1 MRHDIEQGG
10 PADASSA
17 AVTGAAAG
25 ARGRLSWRGL
35 ARLAALADLLVL
47 AVVGIGR
54 SDLEA
59 VAIAVLLLVAAALA
73 GWRRGLVGLV
83 LLGLLFVDVA
93 AFMLPAAVS
102 NAGAGEALGGVA
114 LPAVLAATSLTGLAA
129 AVAAVVAL
137 AHRGRTAGRTAGPRG
152 QAAPGP
158 GPGAEPAVGPGP
170 GPGAER
176 AVGPGP
182 GAAVGP
188 GRGPAVLAA
197 GAAAVLL
204 VALGAVAVAGPTRE
218 RAAQGSQR
226 LALQAAGTKFST
238 TALRARPGQVTVSLA
253 NHDLFWHTFTIERL
267 GANVDVPVGGTRSVT
282 FTAAPGTYTFVC
294 TIPGHASAG
303 MRGTLVVD

>member
-73 GWRRGLVGLV
+73 GWRRGLAGLV

-102 NAGAGEALGGVA
+102 NAGVGEALGGVA

-137 AHRGRTAGRTAGPRG
+137 ARHSRAAGRTAGPRA
-152 QAAPGP
+152 QAA
-158 GPGAEPAVGPGP
+158 
-170 GPGAER
+170 
-176 AVGPGP
+176 
-182 GAAVGP
+182 P

-303 MRGTLVVD
+303 MRGTLVVG

>member
-83 LLGLLFVDVA
+83 LLGLLFVDVT

-137 AHRGRTAGRTAGPRG
+137 ARRGRTAGRTAGPRG
-152 QAAPGP
+152 QA
-158 GPGAEPAVGPGP
+158 
-170 GPGAER
+170 
-176 AVGPGP
+176 GPGP

-188 GRGPAVLAA
+188 GRGPAGLAA

-303 MRGTLVVD
+303 MRGTLVVG

>member
-17 AVTGAAAG
+17 VVTGAAAG

-137 AHRGRTAGRTAGPRG
+137 ARRGRA
-152 QAAPGP
+152 
-158 GPGAEPAVGPGP
+158 
-170 GPGAER
+170 AER
-176 AVGPGP
+176 TS
-182 GAAVGP
+182 P

-197 GAAAVLL
+197 GAAAALL
-204 VALGAVAVAGPTRE
+204 VALGAVAVAGPTRD

-238 TALRARPGQVTVSLA
+238 TALRAQPGQVTVSLA

-282 FTAAPGTYTFVC
+282 FTAAPGAYTFVC

-303 MRGTLVVD
+303 MRGTLVVG

>member
-10 PADASSA
+10 PADVSSA

-129 AVAAVVAL
+129 AAAAVVAL
-137 AHRGRTAGRTAGPRG
+137 ARRGRSGG
-152 QAAPGP
+152 
-158 GPGAEPAVGPGP
+158 
-170 GPGAER
+170 
-176 AVGPGP
+176 
-182 GAAVGP
+182 GAARGAGGRGGGWADAREGGSGVAAAGAP
-188 GRGPAVLAA
+188 GRGHQVLDHRAARPAGPSDGVAGKPRPVLAHLHDR
-197 GAAAVLL
+197 AAR
-204 VALGAVAVAGPTRE
+204 RE
-218 RAAQGSQR
+218 RRRPGGRDAQR
-226 LALQAAGTKFST
+226 DLHR
-238 TALRARPGQVTVSLA
+238 RARHLHLRLHDPGPRQRRHARHPGRGLTPP
-253 NHDLFWHTFTIERL
+253 
-267 GANVDVPVGGTRSVT
+267 PV
-282 FTAAPGTYTFVC
+282 
-294 TIPGHASAG
+294 
-303 MRGTLVVD
+303 

>member
-137 AHRGRTAGRTAGPRG
+137 ARRGRTAGRTAGPRG
-152 QAAPGP
+152 QA
-158 GPGAEPAVGPGP
+158 
-170 GPGAER
+170 
-176 AVGPGP
+176 GPGP

-303 MRGTLVVD
+303 MRGTLVVG